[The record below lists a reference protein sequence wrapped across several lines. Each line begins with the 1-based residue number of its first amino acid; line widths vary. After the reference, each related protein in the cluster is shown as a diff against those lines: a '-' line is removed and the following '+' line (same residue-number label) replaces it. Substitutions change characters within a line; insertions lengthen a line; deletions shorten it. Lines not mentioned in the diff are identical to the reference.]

1 MNYFETNEAKF
12 NSNLEKIKET
22 DKVHADTPNKRFE
35 QLINNDVALKNEL
48 EKHNHDNTYSNINH
62 KHNEYIA
69 NIDFEGKINNVAK
82 ETEKYKIENKVTE
95 ISDRVNRLPGAINN
109 NTTNLQ
115 KLNTSTQDLQN
126 KVTEISTQV
135 GNLGK
140 KFNDLSSVKKIQ
152 VFNGSFSNRRDMD
165 SKSITI
171 NSVDVNKTL
180 VLTNCLSND
189 TTNNDNTEIIAYLY
203 NASTL
208 RFNCLYGWGNDF
220 TPTKYFVQ
228 VIEFN

>member
-1 MNYFETNEAKF
+1 MSDNKFTNLDK
-12 NSNLEKIKET
+12 LEYPLEDDSIDIK
-22 DKVHADTPNKRFE
+22 V
-35 QLINNDVALKNEL
+35 LNNNTRLLD
-48 EKHNHDNTYSNINH
+48 EK
-62 KHNEYIA
+62 KA
-69 NIDFEGKINNVAK
+69 NISSLENVAR
-82 ETEKYKIENKVTE
+82 ESSPMDIENNIKSVSSKVDA

-140 KFNDLSSVKKIQ
+140 KLNNLSSVKKVQ